1 MDKIDA
7 LVKEL
12 TLEEK
17 VSILSGSDAW
27 HTTPVERLSIPR
39 VKMTDGPNGA
49 RGDGVSKVS
58 SACYPNGSAIAST
71 WDTELVESLGQS
83 LGREAKSKDAD
94 VLLGPTINIHRHPLG
109 GRHFECYSEDPYLT
123 GAVTVAYVQG
133 VQSENVAACVKHF
146 VGNDTEYQRHTV
158 SSNIKPRT
166 LREIY
171 LLPFEM
177 GVKQGGALSVMSAYN
192 QLNNIYCSSHEELLI
207 SILKE
212 EWNFPGYVVSDWG
225 AALQT
230 IENANGGLD
239 CEMPG
244 PAKTWGE
251 NLVKAVKDNKV
262 EGALIDDKVKRILR
276 IAEFTG
282 RLDNPEEKPEESND
296 LEEDRI
302 LIKKAASEAMVL
314 LKNDNVLPF
323 NKSELKSLAVIGPN
337 AEKGQFIGGGSA
349 TVKPHYVI
357 HPLEGLTENLKESIE
372 VKYAKGC
379 HTHKFLPAI
388 DKNLIKCPET
398 EESGFLVEF
407 YKGEDF
413 AGEVLDSSVMRGGRF
428 WALTGF
434 GMDVASKMERPSLS
448 VRFKAILS
456 PKISGEHMFELVSIG
471 PARLKVDGEEIVDN
485 WSSQEPG
492 DAFFSYGS
500 APRRSSI
507 NLEEGREYILEIEYK
522 WQGRFPAVQI
532 GMLPPDEED
541 LMERAV
547 SLAKECDAVVMVV
560 GTNSDWETEG
570 NDRSSLGLPGDQDIL
585 INKVVEA
592 NPNSVVVIN
601 TGSPISMPWI
611 KETKAILQSWFP
623 GQEFGN
629 ALYDILFGE
638 TNPSG
643 KLPTTFPM
651 KLDDTPAYSH
661 YPGENLQMDYL
672 EEIYVGY
679 RWYEKEKIKPLFPFG
694 FGLSYTNFEYSNLRI
709 IPPKKEDSAIA
720 FSVTVSN
727 TGDAQ
732 GKEVVQCYVG
742 VQNSSVERALKEL
755 KKFSKVDLNSGES
768 KELIFE
774 LSERDLSYWN
784 EDEKSWSVEPAEYK
798 IYVGGCSDDTPLEAS
813 AWLG

>member
-302 LIKKAASEAMVL
+302 LIKKAASDAMVL

-388 DKNLIKCPET
+388 DKNLIRCPET